1 MKTKLNRIL
10 FLVVLNFT
18 GFCFSQKQGLIGTVY
33 DNKLPIPGAT
43 ISIENSNN
51 KTTSDFDGNFK
62 LTSIAD
68 GTFKVIV
75 NSIGFKTQ
83 EVTISI
89 SPNEV
94 YNMGAITLEPLETG
108 LKEVIVNSAQRNSE
122 LRALNMQK
130 NAINVMNVIAAD
142 GIGKLPDR
150 NAAETVQRVQGV
162 SIERDQGEGRFVSVR
177 GLPPFWASTTI
188 NGNRIP
194 TAEEETTS
202 RATAFDFFPSE
213 LIAYVQVN
221 KAITPDIE
229 ADGIG
234 GSVNFITH
242 NAPAKQTLNATI
254 GSGYNDK
261 SGKGVYNAALT
272 YGGTTKNKKF
282 GYLINLTRFNR
293 NWATDNFEARRDG
306 DEGVFRMELRDY
318 TGIRK
323 TTGGNLALDYNLS
336 PKSKIY
342 LKSMYGTLSDFE
354 THYKQRV
361 RFDKF
366 NSTTNTAR
374 VELQNIHNNLI
385 TELKSV
391 NLGGKH
397 DLNNGTIDWELAS
410 YENEFKY
417 GNIPDAENKSYFV
430 IKYRQDGIGMNPSYI
445 VNKGKGPRAY
455 WAVDGGKLDY
465 KNPDALFGFYSDPN
479 FKTDA
484 AKMKFSD
491 LEFYKVAITE
501 KDKIVAAFN
510 HEILANDK
518 LTLKYGFKYRDK
530 ERTARFSDIFYNWIP
545 GGAPAPLLSDS
556 QGFLIEQPG
565 RADYLREL
573 DTNISSTFG
582 PVLSTNGMDDFWNK
596 NKGNLVINKTDS
608 EALEYNKALGRNFDV
623 NETHADAYGMGTY
636 KVSEKLT
643 ALGGIRLSNTET
655 RVNGYNVINGVLTP
669 VENTKKY
676 LAVLPMIHLKYQAN
690 ENLNLRFATTRT
702 FARPNFGD
710 ITPGGSYVEA
720 DNEFKGGNPNLNPT
734 YSWNIDLMGE
744 YYLSNAGLISGGVF
758 YKSIK
763 DPIFQDS
770 YQGTYNGITG
780 VEFSTPNNGN
790 EAWIGGLELGIM
802 KRFDFLPGFLQY
814 FGTQLNATL
823 MTSEM
828 TTTTGR
834 EVSLPYQAKQLFN
847 AQLFFER
854 GGFNIRAAYNYKGKY
869 AIAFAD
875 QDKNDI
881 YYGKYSTLD
890 VGLSYKINK
899 NFLLFA
905 DINNILNNPLMYHY
919 GNSEDRPKQVEFYGV
934 KTAFGVKFTL

>member
-1 MKTKLNRIL
+1 MKTKIKQLL
-10 FLVVLNFT
+10 FIIVLNFT
-18 GFCFSQKQGLIGTVY
+18 GLCFAQHPGVIGSIY
-33 DNKLPIPGAT
+33 ENQLPLPGAT
-43 ISIENSNN
+43 VLISETKLGTN
-51 KTTSDFDGNFK
+51 TDYDGKFK
-62 LTSIAD
+62 LTGIPTGKIVVSISNA
-68 GTFKVIV
+68 
-75 NSIGFKTQ
+75 GFITQ
-83 EVTISI
+83 EITINLKQ
-89 SPNEV
+89 NEV
-94 YNMGAITLEPLETG
+94 YNLGTITLLPVQNG
-108 LKEVIVNSAQRNSE
+108 LKEVVVNSAQKNSE

-130 NAINVMNVIAAD
+130 NAVNIMNVIAAD

-162 SIERDQGEGRFVSVR
+162 SIERDQGEGRFVSLR

-242 NAPAKQTLNATI
+242 TAPTKKTLNATI
-254 GSGYNDK
+254 GGGYNDK
-261 SGKGVYNAALT
+261 SGKGVYNAAFT
-272 YGGTTKNKKF
+272 FGGHTKDNKF
-282 GYLINLTRFNR
+282 GYLVNLTQLNR

-306 DEGVFRMELRDY
+306 DQGVFRMELRDY
-318 TGIRK
+318 TGERR
-323 TTGGNLALDYNLS
+323 TTGANLALNYNLN
-336 PKSKIY
+336 SKNKLY

-354 THYKQRV
+354 THYKHRI

-366 NSTTNTAR
+366 SAGTNTAR

-385 TELKSV
+385 TELKSINV
-391 NLGGKH
+391 GGKH
-397 DLNNGTIDWELAS
+397 ELNNGSIDWDLSS

-417 GNIPDAENKSYFV
+417 GNIPDAANKSYFV
-430 IKYRQDGIGMNPSYI
+430 VKYRQDGVGIDPTYI
-445 VNKGKGPRAY
+445 SNKGKGSRAY

-465 KNPDALFGFYSDPN
+465 KNPDALFGFFSDPN
-479 FKTDA
+479 FKMDA
-484 AKMKFSD
+484 TKMKFSD

-501 KDKIVAAFN
+501 KDKIVASFN
-510 HEILANDK
+510 HEIKANDK
-518 LTLKYGFKYRDK
+518 LTLKYGLKFRDK
-530 ERTARFSDIFYNWIP
+530 ERFAKFSDLFYTWKS
-545 GGAPAPLLSDS
+545 GTAPLLSDS
-556 QGFLIEQPG
+556 KDFIIEQPG
-565 RADYLREL
+565 RADYLSEL
-573 DTNISSTFG
+573 NTNVSNAFG
-582 PVLSTNGMDDFWNK
+582 PVLSTKGMDAFWNA
-596 NKGNLVINKTDS
+596 NKANLAISPADS
-608 EALEYNKALGRNFDV
+608 EALEYNKGLGRNFDV
-623 NETHADAYGMGTY
+623 EETHADAYGMGTY
-636 KVSEKLT
+636 KISDKLI
-643 ALGGIRLSNTET
+643 ALGGIRFSNTET
-655 RVNGYNVINGVLTP
+655 KVNGFNVINNVLTP

-676 LAVLPMIHLKYQAN
+676 LAVLPMFHLKYQAGK
-690 ENLNLRFATTRT
+690 NLNLRFATTRT
-702 FARPNFGD
+702 FSRPNFGD
-710 ITPGGSYVEA
+710 ITPGGSYIEA

-734 YSWNIDLMGE
+734 YSLNFDLMGE
-744 YYLSNAGLISGGVF
+744 YYLSNAGVINGGVF

-780 VEFSTPNNGN
+780 VEFSTPNNGSS
-790 EAWIGGLELGIM
+790 AWIGGVELGIT
-802 KRFDFLPGFLQY
+802 KRFDFLSGFLQY

-834 EVSLPYQAKQLFN
+834 EVTLPYQAKQLYN
-847 AQLFFER
+847 AQLFFEK

-875 QDKNDI
+875 QDMNDI

-890 VGLSYKINK
+890 IGLSCKIVK
-899 NFLLFA
+899 NLLFYA
-905 DINNILNNPLMYHY
+905 DINNILNNPLIYHY
-919 GNSEDRPKQVEFYGV
+919 GNSEDRPKQVEFYGI
-934 KTAFGVKFTL
+934 KTAFGIKLSL